1 MARRTTSRGPT
12 RTTRP
17 RRARSSRADRVTLR
31 RTTVADIPVLVRHR
45 RGMWEDIG
53 GRSPR
58 VLDRADVTYRRWVRR
73 EIRAGRF
80 IGLLAEDRDGRPAAT
95 GVLWVAPA
103 HPRPGPFSRLT
114 APYVMSMYTEPEFR
128 RLGLASRLVQW
139 MIRYTRSRGYPRL
152 YLNAS
157 RYGRPV
163 YAKLGFEDGNE
174 MRLDLQ
180 ATRSRRGGAGGARAR
195 GRRRPAT
202 FP

>member
-1 MARRTTSRGPT
+1 MARRATAGGPSRA
-12 RTTRP
+12 TRP
-17 RRARSSRADRVTLR
+17 RPSRAGRFTLR

-58 VLDRADVTYRRWVRR
+58 VLDRADVTYRRWVRK

-80 IGLLAEDRDGRPAAT
+80 FGLLAEDRDGRPAAS
-95 GVLWVAPA
+95 GVLWIAPA

-139 MIRYTRSRGYPRL
+139 MIRYARSRGYPRL

-163 YAKLGFEDGNE
+163 YAKLGFVDGNE

-180 ATRSRRGGAGGARAR
+180 ASRSRRGRTGRTQVR
-195 GRRRPAT
+195 GRRSPPA